1 MQKDLVNDAEVLAVS
16 DNGEKE
22 QWGSNPFFFKDG
34 GKWTLKTK
42 QVTITTG
49 IVFAALMIPQL
60 FVEDPSVKTVERS
73 KPTLNSDASPAIQS
87 NSLEKYDPTERPAK
101 VKGPRVVR
109 LFTAPQVV
117 ARPRNVAIPPGAM
130 VNAVL
135 VSGASNGLVRAE
147 LTDSLIQSGETLLE
161 EGAVLVGQGS
171 STEERLFVSFTQAVF
186 RDGSIA
192 KVEGQACDRSDKIV
206 GLKGSKIGN
215 KLLNIVGSIGL
226 GFVGGFSEGLQETQ
240 GQQGV
245 AVRTPSLK
253 NALLN
258 GTATTALEQS
268 KALMSDLK
276 DQKPIIEV
284 QANEPICVIF
294 GGGR

>member
-1 MQKDLVNDAEVLAVS
+1 MAKDLVSDGKVLSVG
-16 DNGEKE
+16 DDGERE
-22 QWGSNPFFFKDG
+22 QWGNNPFFFKDG
-34 GKWTLKTK
+34 GKWTLKK
-42 QVTITTG
+42 KRVAVATG
-49 IVFAALMIPQL
+49 IVFGALMIPQL
-60 FVEDPSVKTVERS
+60 FVEDPSLTQVTS
-73 KPTLNSDASPAIQS
+73 KPGLNA
-87 NSLEKYDPTERPAK
+87 DPTVAAQTTPIESYNPAEK
-101 VKGPRVVR
+101 LTKTASANVIRK
-109 LFTAPQVV
+109 FTAPQVV

-130 VNAVL
+130 VNATL

-147 LTDSLIQSGETLLE
+147 LTDSLVQSGESLLE
-161 EGAVLVGQGS
+161 EGTVLVGQGS
-171 STEERLFVSFTQAVF
+171 STEERLFVSFAQAVF

-192 KVEGQACDRSDKIV
+192 NIEAQACDRSDKIV
-206 GLKGSKIGN
+206 GLKGSKLGN
-215 KLLNIVGSIGL
+215 KLANIIGSIGL

-268 KALMSDLK
+268 KNLMSDLK
-276 DQKPIIEV
+276 EQRPVIEV

-294 GGGR
+294 GGSR

>member
-1 MQKDLVNDAEVLAVS
+1 MQKDLVNDAEVMAVS
-16 DNGEKE
+16 DNGERE

-60 FVEDPSVKTVERS
+60 FVEEPSMKTAERS
-73 KPTLNSDASPAIQS
+73 KPTLNSETQPSSQNS
-87 NSLEKYDPTERPAK
+87 SLEKYNPTEKPTKTRESRA
-101 VKGPRVVR
+101 VRV
-109 LFTAPQVV
+109 FTAPQVV

-147 LTDSLIQSGETLLE
+147 LTDSLTQSGETLLE

-226 GFVGGFSEGLQETQ
+226 GFVGGFSEGLQESQ

-245 AVRTPSLK
+245 AIRTPSLK

>member
-1 MQKDLVNDAEVLAVS
+1 MAKDLVNDAQVTAVS
-16 DNGEKE
+16 DDGEKE
-22 QWGSNPFFFKDG
+22 QWGKNPFFFKDG

-42 QVTITTG
+42 SAAIATG

-60 FVEDPSVKTVERS
+60 FVEDPS
-73 KPTLNSDASPAIQS
+73 LNSA
-87 NSLEKYDPTERPAK
+87 PAK
-101 VKGPRVVR
+101 PVLNADPSSQPQTTQIETYNPAEKVAVKAGSRAN
-109 LFTAPQVV
+109 LKFTAPQVL
-117 ARPRNVAIPPGAM
+117 ARPRNITVPPGAM
-130 VNAVL
+130 VNATL
-135 VSGASNGLVRAE
+135 ISGASNGLVRAE
-147 LTDSLIQSGETLLE
+147 LTETLTQSGENLME
-161 EGAVLVGQGS
+161 EGTVLVGQGS
-171 STEERLFVSFTQAVF
+171 STEERLYVSFSQAVF

-192 KVEGQACDRSDKIV
+192 NIEGQACDREDKIV
-206 GLKGSKIGN
+206 GLKGSKVGSKIV
-215 KLLNIVGSIGL
+215 NIIGSIGL

-245 AVRTPSLK
+245 AVKTPSLK

-268 KALMSDLK
+268 KNLMSDLK
-276 DQKPIIEV
+276 ERRPIIEV

>member
-1 MQKDLVNDAEVLAVS
+1 
-16 DNGEKE
+16 
-22 QWGSNPFFFKDG
+22 
-34 GKWTLKTK
+34 
-42 QVTITTG
+42 
-49 IVFAALMIPQL
+49 
-60 FVEDPSVKTVERS
+60 
-73 KPTLNSDASPAIQS
+73 
-87 NSLEKYDPTERPAK
+87 
-101 VKGPRVVR
+101 
-109 LFTAPQVV
+109 
-117 ARPRNVAIPPGAM
+117 
-130 VNAVL
+130 
-135 VSGASNGLVRAE
+135 LVRAE